1 MAQEIAGTGQGPDA
15 AALDATQ
22 ANALSQLTAVDAGM
36 QALEAHRLRLLASL
50 GHLAVERSGG
60 RSSERIAMEM
70 RVVAAEIGLQARVS
84 DRTVERQIGDAMT
97 LVDSWPVLLEA
108 FAEGRIGRGHVRAI
122 TEAGGVLASSDVT
135 PEQRAEFETAMVTLA
150 ETTTPARVKKV
161 ARREADK
168 HLTEPLVERHRAA
181 RDDRRVTCEDLDDG
195 MSWIGALVPSVL
207 AHGIQARFR
216 AGAKAKSKDDP
227 RSMQQWQADAFCEL
241 LLAGS
246 GQPTIERTPG
256 GAEVEHAGLLS
267 TIKPIVQV
275 SMPVTTLTGA
285 SAAPGSLD
293 GAQPVDA
300 DTARI
305 LAGVAATWQRLLTDP
320 IRGTVVEVDTHA
332 PTEAQ
337 RRLLRARDQ
346 HCRFPGCGAKARDD
360 DADHTIAWEDGG
372 STSLGNLAHLCRRH
386 HTLKHATAWTVS
398 QPTPGVLHWRS
409 PLGHDYVD
417 RPPPIG
423 PRFVE
428 AAPREGVIP
437 PPDDGTRGHG
447 AAPPSDAPF

>member
-1 MAQEIAGTGQGPDA
+1 MAQEIEATGHGPDA
-15 AALDATQ
+15 AALDAIQ
-22 ANALSQLTAVDAGM
+22 ANALSQLAAVDAGM
-36 QALEAHRLRLLASL
+36 QAFEAHRFRLLASL
-50 GHLAVERSGG
+50 GHLAIERSGG

-70 RVVAAEIGLQARVS
+70 RAVAAEIGLQSRVA
-84 DRTVERQIGDAMT
+84 DVTVERQIGDAMT
-97 LVDSWPVLLEA
+97 LVETWPVVLDA
-108 FAEGRIGRGHVRAI
+108 FADGRIGRGHVRAI
-122 TEAGGVLASSDVT
+122 TEAGGVLSRTDVT
-135 PEQRAEFETAMVTLA
+135 PEQRAEFETAMVALA

-168 HLTEPLVERHRAA
+168 HLTEPLVERHKAA
-181 RDDRRVTCEDLDDG
+181 REDRRVTCDDLDDG

-207 AHGIQARFR
+207 AHGIQARLR

-241 LLAGS
+241 LLTGA

-256 GAEVEHAGLLS
+256 GAEIEHAGLLS
-267 TIKPIVQV
+267 GITPIVQV
-275 SMPVTTLTGA
+275 TMPVTTLTGT
-285 SAAPGSLD
+285 SAAPGALD

-300 DTARI
+300 ETARI

-320 IRGTVVEVDTHA
+320 IRGTVVEVDTYS

-372 STSLGNLAHLCRRH
+372 TTSLGNLAHLCRRH

-409 PLGHDYVD
+409 PLGADSVD
-417 RPPPIG
+417 QPPPVG

-428 AAPREGVIP
+428 VLERHETDAD
-437 PPDDGTRGHG
+437 PPD
-447 AAPPSDAPF
+447 AALPF

>member
-15 AALDATQ
+15 AALDAIQ
-22 ANALSQLTAVDAGM
+22 ANAMSQLAAIRSGK
-36 QALEAHRLRLLASL
+36 QALEAHETRVLAAL
-50 GHLAVERSGG
+50 GHLALHRAGGGSSQRS
-60 RSSERIAMEM
+60 AMEM
-70 RVVAAEIGLQARVS
+70 RAVAAEVGLQARVS
-84 DRTVERQIGDAMT
+84 DLTIERQIGDAMT
-97 LVDSWPVLLEA
+97 LVDTWPVLLEA

-122 TEAGGVLASSDVT
+122 TEAGGVLSSTDVT
-135 PEQRAEFETAMVTLA
+135 PEQRAEFEHQMVALA

-181 RDDRRVTCEDLDDG
+181 RDDRRVTCDDLDDG

-207 AHGIQARFR
+207 AHGITAWLR

-241 LLAGS
+241 LLTGS
-246 GQPTIERTPG
+246 GQPAIERTPG
-256 GAEVEHAGLLS
+256 GAEVEHAGLLA

-275 SMPVTTLTGA
+275 TMPVTTLTGT
-285 SAAPGSLD
+285 SAAPGALD

-300 DTARI
+300 ETARI

-320 IRGTVVEVDTHA
+320 IRGTVVEVDTYSPA
-332 PTEAQ
+332 EAQ

-372 STSLGNLAHLCRRH
+372 PTSLGNLAHLCRRH
-386 HTLKHATAWTVS
+386 HTLKHATAWSVS
-398 QPTPGVLHWRS
+398 QPTPGVLHWQS
-409 PLGHDYVD
+409 PSGHDYVD
-417 RPPPIG
+417 LPPPVG

-428 AAPREGVIP
+428 VLPDDPGP
-437 PPDDGTRGHG
+437 PPP
-447 AAPPSDAPF
+447 ALPF

>member
-15 AALDATQ
+15 AALDAIQ
-22 ANALSQLTAVDAGM
+22 ANALSQLAAVDAGM

-50 GHLAVERSGG
+50 GHLALHRAGGGSSQRS
-60 RSSERIAMEM
+60 AMEM
-70 RVVAAEIGLQARVS
+70 RAVAAEIGVQARVS
-84 DRTVERQIGDAMT
+84 DATVERQIGDAMT
-97 LVDSWPVLLEA
+97 LVDTWPVLLDA
-108 FAEGRIGRGHVRAI
+108 FANGRIGRGHVRAV
-122 TEAGGVLASSDVT
+122 TEAGGVLSSTAVT
-135 PEQRAEFETAMVTLA
+135 PEQRAEFEQQMVALA
-150 ETTTPARVKKV
+150 EATTPARVKKV

-168 HLTEPLVERHRAA
+168 HLTEPLVERHKAA
-181 RDDRRVTCEDLDDG
+181 REDRRMTCDDLDDG

-227 RSMQQWQADAFCEL
+227 RTMQQWQADAFCEL
-241 LLAGS
+241 LLTGA
-246 GQPTIERTPG
+246 GQPTVERTPG
-256 GAEVEHAGLLS
+256 GAAVEHAGLLAA
-267 TIKPIVQV
+267 INPIVQITI
-275 SMPVTTLTGA
+275 PVTSITGTND
-285 SAAPGSLD
+285 APGGLD

-300 DTARI
+300 ETARI

-320 IRGTVVEVDTHA
+320 IRGTVVEVDTYS

-372 STSLGNLAHLCRRH
+372 TTSLGNLAHLCRRH
-386 HTLKHATAWTVS
+386 HTLKHHTAWAVS

-409 PLGHDYVD
+409 PLGADYVD
-417 RPPPIG
+417 RPPPVG

-428 AAPREGVIP
+428 VHDLADESATD
-437 PPDDGTRGHG
+437 PPDADL
-447 AAPPSDAPF
+447 PF